1 MQRPSPA
8 AVRLWSEVH
17 AWGLLAALAVA
28 VATRAMPVLL
38 VGVVSLG
45 ALFAMARGRHPRAM
59 GLGAANLL
67 TLGRLALV
75 VVGLLVA
82 KASLTA
88 LGVLALAAFALD
100 GVDGWLAR
108 RFEETDELGGQ
119 LDMETDAYAV
129 LAMSVAI
136 VVTDAGP
143 PWVLAAGA
151 VRYVFVAAR
160 GLTGA
165 TPSGERRSRLGRYVF
180 FALMSALIA
189 GCLPIPPAVKVPVL
203 GLGVALVLA
212 SFSTDFRLLAKE
224 TWRPRALVPL
234 VVLFDVALFV
244 PTLLFTDAHDEV
256 TASSSPAA
264 RALGSVLGAL
274 HVSVEWL
281 ALVAL
286 VAFTAKTRAAGL
298 TRWAAAGLY
307 ALFLVFLAYHQGYL
321 FFFHRPPA
329 LVSDYRFLVHLG
341 HFLRT
346 EPKWAAVFAA
356 FLGAV
361 TLAVVLVAELFRHL
375 QEWARGVRPLHLGIA
390 AAAALGAC
398 GASLAHFPVARDA
411 PVVQLLSKHAA
422 ANYKFS
428 MLRRDMQRS
437 LAAGP
442 PDTRYDAFMRPMLRH
457 KPNVH
462 LLMVEAYGGVL
473 GTSDMRDAWREAL
486 EELEARLARRGHSF
500 AAAYSRSPIHSGTS
514 WLAISTVQTG
524 VRIDN
529 QGTYEVLEVGSAVLP
544 SLTAFFRTQGY
555 HTMALLPGN
564 TDSAGLHA
572 YDLFGRDTVVE
583 YPAIAYPGPR
593 YGWGYI
599 PDQYSLGAFRER
611 WLRAPPSPRFVFFMS
626 VSTHW
631 DWMSVPPYVDDWHT
645 LEGMTPT
652 PANLPPRPGA
662 ARIGR
667 DDHRRYFSSVDYDLR
682 VLGDYIEAE
691 GDDDAVFVILGDHQP
706 KLQAAMGS
714 WNTPLHVIGRDRELI
729 ERFWARGFSRSL
741 FPDPASAATITH
753 EGFFSLFAS
762 TLVAHGGAGAT
773 LPVYPEG
780 IPTNGLKR

>member
-1 MQRPSPA
+1 M
-8 AVRLWSEVH
+8 V
-17 AWGLLAALAVA
+17 
-28 VATRAMPVLL
+28 TRAMPVLL
-38 VGVVSLG
+38 VGVASLG
-45 ALFAMARGRHPRAM
+45 VLFGMARGRHPRGL

-88 LGVLALAAFALD
+88 LGVLAFVAFALD

-108 RFEETDELGGQ
+108 RFEESDELGAH

-129 LAMSVAI
+129 LVMAVAI
-136 VVTDAGP
+136 VVTGAAP
-143 PWVLAAGA
+143 WWVLATGA

-160 GLTGA
+160 ALTGA
-165 TPSGERRSRLGRYVF
+165 TPSGERRSRLGRLVF
-180 FALMSALIA
+180 FALMSSLIA

-203 GLGVALVLA
+203 GVGLALVLA
-212 SFSTDFRLLAKE
+212 SFSTDFRLLARE
-224 TWRPRALVPL
+224 TWRPRALVAL
-234 VVLFDVALFV
+234 AVLFDVALFV
-244 PTLLFTDAHDEV
+244 PTFLFTDSHEDA
-256 TASSSPAA
+256 AAAPSPAA
-264 RALGSVLGAL
+264 GALGSSLGLL
-274 HVSVEWL
+274 HVSVEWV

-286 VAFTAKTRAAGL
+286 VALTARTRAARA
-298 TRWAAAGLY
+298 TRWAAACLY

-346 EPKWAAVFAA
+346 EPKWAVVLAA

-375 QEWARGVRPLHLGIA
+375 QEWARGVRLLHLVVPAVVA
-390 AAAALGAC
+390 AGAC
-398 GASLAHFPVARDA
+398 AASLAHFPIARDP

-422 ANYKFS
+422 ANYRFS

-437 LAAGP
+437 LAVAP
-442 PDTRYDAFMRPMLRH
+442 PDTRYEVFMRPMLQH

-486 EELEARLARRGHSF
+486 DELEERLARRGHSF

-529 QGTYEVLEVGSAVLP
+529 QGTYEVLEVSSAVLP

-583 YPAIAYPGPR
+583 YAAIAYPGPR

-611 WLRAPPSPRFVFFMS
+611 WLRTPPSPRFVFFMS

-645 LEGMTPT
+645 LEKMDPT
-652 PANLPPRPGA
+652 PAPLPPRRGA
-662 ARIGR
+662 ARMDR

-714 WNTPLHVIGRDRELI
+714 WSTPLHIIARDRKLI
-729 ERFWARGFSRSL
+729 ERFWARGFSRSM
-741 FPDPASAATITH
+741 FPDPAAAATITH

-762 TLVAHGGAGAT
+762 TLVDEHGSPGAS

-780 IPTNGLKR
+780 LPTNGLKR